1 MLPVTALF
9 ASVFTFFFIRLAFN
23 VIKLRQSNRVALG
36 TGGFDDLESAIRAH
50 GNFAEYVPLGLI
62 LLGLLEANDGHQG
75 LVAALGVTLLI
86 GRLFHAQGLK
96 TGNLKKRVRGI
107 KLTFGT
113 LTTLAIVN
121 IVYAIRSWVT

>member
-1 MLPVTALF
+1 MLPVTAFF

-23 VIKLRQSNRVALG
+23 VIKHRRINRVALG

-62 LLGLLEANDGHQG
+62 LLGLLEANGGHPG
-75 LVAALGVTLLI
+75 LIAALGLTLLI
-86 GRLFHAQGLK
+86 GRLFHAQGLQ
-96 TGNLKKRVRGI
+96 TGSLQKRVRGM

-113 LTTLAIVN
+113 LTTLAIAN
-121 IVYAIRSWVT
+121 IVYALIRWIY

>member
-23 VIKLRQSNRVALG
+23 VIKHRRINRVALG

-62 LLGLLEANDGHQG
+62 LLGLLEANGGHPG
-75 LVAALGVTLLI
+75 LIGALGLTLLI
-86 GRLFHAQGLK
+86 GRLFHAQGLQ
-96 TGNLKKRVRGI
+96 TGSLQKRVRGM

-113 LTTLAIVN
+113 LTTLAIAN
-121 IVYAIRSWVT
+121 IVYALIRWIS

>member
-23 VIKLRQSNRVALG
+23 VIKLRRVNRVALG
-36 TGGFDDLESAIRAH
+36 NGGFDDLESAIRAH

-62 LLGLLEANDGHQG
+62 LLGLLEANEGNLG
-75 LVAALGVTLLI
+75 LVAVLGITLLI
-86 GRLFHAQGLK
+86 GRLFHFKGLE
-96 TGNLKKRVRGI
+96 TGDLKKRVHGM

-113 LTTLAIVN
+113 LATLAIVN
-121 IVYAIRSWVT
+121 IFYAIRSWVA

>member
-1 MLPVTALF
+1 VSLGSGDVDEL
-9 ASVFTFFFIRLAFN
+9 
-23 VIKLRQSNRVALG
+23 NR
-36 TGGFDDLESAIRAH
+36 AIRAH